1 MIGLVSSGVVL
12 AVGFLLVGRH
22 PPMGA
27 AHTVSALPLVN
38 AWLNGTSA
46 LLLAVGY
53 WFIRQRK
60 VTAHKI
66 CMVRPLAS
74 RAASPVS
81 YVIYHYHAG
90 SKPFGGHGWIRGVY
104 YPLLISHLILAAWAG
119 TRPTARPYDPPRRD
133 PLEWPECVCATRR
146 YQSGPQPLHL
156 TMPGL
161 SISTPIRKVS
171 PASLVVKAGASLP
184 SRSLVAGGRFG

>member
-1 MIGLVSSGVVL
+1 MTPDERMDDRVALSMIGLVSSGVVL

-46 LLLAVGY
+46 LLLAAGY

-60 VTAHKI
+60 VTAHKT
-66 CMVRPLAS
+66 CMVTAFGVSSCFL
-74 RAASPVS
+74 VS

-104 YPLLISHLILAAWAG
+104 YPLLISHLILAALIMPLALTTLYRAWRG
-119 TRPTARPYDPPRRD
+119 QFARHRRIARWTL
-133 PLEWPECVCATRR
+133 PVWLYVSVTGVLIYWML
-146 YQSGPQPLHL
+146 YHLGP
-156 TMPGL
+156 
-161 SISTPIRKVS
+161 
-171 PASLVVKAGASLP
+171 
-184 SRSLVAGGRFG
+184 